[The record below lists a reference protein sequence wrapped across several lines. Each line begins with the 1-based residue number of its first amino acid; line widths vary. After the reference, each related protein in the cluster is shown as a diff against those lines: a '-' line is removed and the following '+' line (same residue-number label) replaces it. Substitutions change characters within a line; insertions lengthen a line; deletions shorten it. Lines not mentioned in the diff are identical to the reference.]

1 MSNILVYI
9 SHIYQGKEE
18 NKSKVEKIIR
28 QLVIDEPENTYLSPI
43 HATGFLYND
52 VPYQQGLDMCLKL
65 LSRCDKMRVYG
76 DYTGSQ
82 GVKAEIRYC
91 RENAIPYEIR

>member
-1 MSNILVYI
+1 MIVYI
-9 SHIYQGKEE
+9 SHAYGGKEE
-18 NKSKVEKIIR
+18 NKLEAEKIVR

-65 LSRCDKMRVYG
+65 LSRCDCMRVYG
-76 DYTGSQ
+76 NYEGSK